1 MNVFK
6 RAWAS
11 IESTVSPRHFYR
23 LSGLWLPWFAWPA
36 AILLSVGLI
45 WGLAIAPEDYQQGNS
60 YRIIFIHVPAA
71 SLAMGGYLLLAIC
84 AVISLVWRVK
94 TADAVARAAAPV
106 GALFCL
112 LALITGSLWGKP
124 TWGTYWVWDARLT
137 SMLILLFL
145 YCGVMALQQAFDS
158 QSQGSKAS
166 ALLALVGVIN
176 LPIIKYSVE
185 WWNTLHQGSTFRITE
200 RPTMPPDMYLPLLV
214 MFLGLYCL
222 FASVILMRS
231 RHEILRREVRS
242 RWVQAEIH
250 GEAAIAELVTPL
262 NSVGGR

>member
-1 MNVFK
+1 MIEWL
-6 RAWAS
+6 RRLWATF
-11 IESTVSPRHFYR
+11 ESTVSPRHFYQ
-23 LSGLWLPWFAWPA
+23 LSGRWLPWFAWPA
-36 AILLSVGLI
+36 GMLIAVGLV
-45 WGLAIAPEDYQQGNS
+45 WGLAVAPADYQQGNS

-84 AVISLVWRVK
+84 GAISLIWRVK
-94 TADAVARAAAPV
+94 TAEMVAKAAAPV

-145 YCGVMALQQAFDS
+145 YLGVMALQNAFEEVA
-158 QSQGSKAS
+158 QGSKAS
-166 ALLALVGVIN
+166 ALLALVGVVN

-200 RPTMPPDMYLPLLV
+200 RPTMPPEMYLPLLV
-214 MFLGLYCL
+214 MFLGLYAL
-222 FASVILMRS
+222 FATLILLRS
-231 RHEILRREVRS
+231 RQEILQRERRSQWVRQL
-242 RWVQAEIH
+242 VEEQA
-250 GEAAIAELVTPL
+250 
-262 NSVGGR
+262 

>member
-1 MNVFK
+1 MIEWL
-6 RAWAS
+6 RRLWATF
-11 IESTVSPRHFYR
+11 ESTVSPRHFYQ
-23 LSGLWLPWFAWPA
+23 LSGRWLPWFAWPA
-36 AILLSVGLI
+36 GMLIAVGLV
-45 WGLAIAPEDYQQGNS
+45 WGLAIAPADYQQGNS

-84 AVISLVWRVK
+84 GAISLIWRVK
-94 TADAVARAAAPV
+94 TAEMVAKAAAPV

-145 YCGVMALQQAFDS
+145 YLGVMALQNAFEEVA
-158 QSQGSKAS
+158 QGSKAS
-166 ALLALVGVIN
+166 ALLALVGVVN

-200 RPTMPPDMYLPLLV
+200 RPTMPPEMYLPLLV
-214 MFLGLYCL
+214 MFLGLYAL
-222 FASVILMRS
+222 FATLILLRS
-231 RHEILRREVRS
+231 RQEILQRERRSQWVRQL
-242 RWVQAEIH
+242 VEEQA
-250 GEAAIAELVTPL
+250 
-262 NSVGGR
+262 

>member
-1 MNVFK
+1 MIEWL
-6 RAWAS
+6 RRLWAT
-11 IESTVSPRHFYR
+11 IESTVSPRHFYQ
-23 LSGLWLPWFAWPA
+23 LSGRWLPWFAWPA
-36 AILLSVGLI
+36 GLLIAVGLV
-45 WGLAIAPEDYQQGNS
+45 WGLAIAPADYQQGNS

-84 AVISLVWRVK
+84 GGISLIWRVK
-94 TADAVARAAAPV
+94 TAEMVAKAAAPV

-145 YCGVMALQQAFDS
+145 YLGVMALQSAFEEVA
-158 QSQGSKAS
+158 QGSKAA
-166 ALLALVGVIN
+166 ALLALVGVVN

-200 RPTMPPDMYLPLLV
+200 RPTMPPEMYLPLLV
-214 MFLGLYCL
+214 MFLGLYAL
-222 FASVILMRS
+222 FATLILMRS
-231 RHEILRREVRS
+231 RQEILQRERRSQWVRQLIVS
-242 RWVQAEIH
+242 Q
-250 GEAAIAELVTPL
+250 
-262 NSVGGR
+262 S

>member
-1 MNVFK
+1 MIEWL
-6 RAWAS
+6 RRLWATF
-11 IESTVSPRHFYR
+11 ESTVSPRHFYQ
-23 LSGLWLPWFAWPA
+23 LSGRWLPWFAWPA
-36 AILLSVGLI
+36 GLLIAVGLV
-45 WGLAIAPEDYQQGNS
+45 WGLAIAPADYQQGNS

-84 AVISLVWRVK
+84 GAISLIWRVK
-94 TADAVARAAAPV
+94 TAEMVAKAAAPV

-145 YCGVMALQQAFDS
+145 YLGVMALQSAFEEVA
-158 QSQGSKAS
+158 QGSKAS
-166 ALLALVGVIN
+166 ALLALVGVVN

-200 RPTMPPDMYLPLLV
+200 RPTMPPEMYLPLLV
-214 MFLGLYCL
+214 MFLGLYAL
-222 FASVILMRS
+222 FATLILLRS
-231 RHEILRREVRS
+231 RQEILQRERRSQWVRQLIES
-242 RWVQAEIH
+242 S
-250 GEAAIAELVTPL
+250 P
-262 NSVGGR
+262 S

>member
-1 MNVFK
+1 MINWL
-6 RAWAS
+6 RRLWAT
-11 IESTVSPRHFYR
+11 IESTVSPRYFYQI
-23 LSGLWLPWFAWPA
+23 SGRWLPWFAWPA
-36 AILLSVGLI
+36 ALLIATGLV
-45 WGLAIAPEDYQQGNS
+45 WGLAIAPADYQQGNS

-84 AVISLVWRVK
+84 GAITLIWRVK
-94 TADAVARAAAPV
+94 TAEMVAKAVAPV

-112 LALITGSLWGKP
+112 MALVTGSLWGKP

-158 QSQGSKAS
+158 HNQGNKAS
-166 ALLALVGVIN
+166 ALLAIVGVIN

-222 FASVILMRS
+222 FASVVLMRS

-250 GEAAIAELVTPL
+250 GETALAKSTATM
-262 NSVGGR
+262 S

>member
-1 MNVFK
+1 MIEWL
-6 RAWAS
+6 RRLWA
-11 IESTVSPRHFYR
+11 IFESTVSPRHFYQ
-23 LSGLWLPWFAWPA
+23 LSGRWLPWFAWPA
-36 AILLSVGLI
+36 GVLIAVGLV
-45 WGLAIAPEDYQQGNS
+45 WGLAIAPADYQQGNS

-84 AVISLVWRVK
+84 GAISLIWRVK
-94 TADAVARAAAPV
+94 TAEMVAKAAAPV

-145 YCGVMALQQAFDS
+145 YLGVMALQNAFEEVA
-158 QSQGSKAS
+158 QGSKAS
-166 ALLALVGVIN
+166 ALLALVGVVN

-200 RPTMPPDMYLPLLV
+200 RPTMPPEMYLPLLV
-214 MFLGLYCL
+214 MFLGLYAL
-222 FASVILMRS
+222 FATLILLRS
-231 RHEILRREVRS
+231 RQEIVQRERRSQWVRQL
-242 RWVQAEIH
+242 VEGQA
-250 GEAAIAELVTPL
+250 
-262 NSVGGR
+262 S

>member
-1 MNVFK
+1 VIEWL
-6 RAWAS
+6 RRLWATF
-11 IESTVSPRHFYR
+11 ESTVSPRHFYQ
-23 LSGLWLPWFAWPA
+23 LSGRWLPWFAWPA
-36 AILLSVGLI
+36 GLLIAVGLV
-45 WGLAIAPEDYQQGNS
+45 WGLAIAPPDYQQGNS

-84 AVISLVWRVK
+84 GAISLIWRVK
-94 TADAVARAAAPV
+94 TAEMVAKAAAPV

-145 YCGVMALQQAFDS
+145 YLGVMALQNAFEEVA
-158 QSQGSKAS
+158 QGSKAS
-166 ALLALVGVIN
+166 ALLALVGVVN

-200 RPTMPPDMYLPLLV
+200 RPTMPPEMYLPLLV
-214 MFLGLYCL
+214 MFFGLYAL
-222 FASVILMRS
+222 FATLILLRS
-231 RHEILRREVRS
+231 RQEILQRERRSQWVRN
-242 RWVQAEIH
+242 
-250 GEAAIAELVTPL
+250 LVMGQ
-262 NSVGGR
+262 SS